1 MRLGPRIRQRVST
14 ARQLA
19 NDPCQ
24 VDYEAVARLAYA
36 YYEQR
41 GREDGYAFDD
51 WIKAEAVVRQPGRA
65 RGQRR

>member
-1 MRLGPRIRQRVST
+1 M
-14 ARQLA
+14 